1 MSKVKVINYYYDDQS
16 IADIKT
22 KVQLLSKMKQILN
35 IPNKN
40 SSNYEEIRMKKN
52 YNKEEMFIEL
62 YKISYQP
69 EIDKIISILKEN

>member
-1 MSKVKVINYYYDDQS
+1 MKVINYYYDDQS

-40 SSNYEEIRMKKN
+40 SSNDEEIKMKKN